1 MTNNYDLVV
10 IGAGSAGI
18 TAAQF
23 AARLGVK
30 VALVEKNR
38 VGGDCT
44 WTGCVPSKALLKAAK
59 IAHAARTAHQY
70 GICTNGDTSPKADM
84 AQVQNY
90 VQQAITRIYQH
101 ETPDHLTQDGIQI
114 IHGAAHFLD
123 AHNITVGEQTLR
135 AKKFIIAT
143 GAHPIIPNIPGLSKI
158 PYITYLQL
166 FENSHLP
173 ERLVVIGAG
182 PIGAE
187 IAQAY
192 QRLGSQV
199 TLIDVDLLPAEEPE
213 VCQTMGRVF
222 AKEGIRLV
230 KGLVTLVQQVDDEIV
245 LHVDQQ
251 EIRGDMVLVAVGRRP
266 VVGGLNLIAARVEH
280 SPDGILVDKNLRTSV
295 KHIYAVGDC
304 VAGNEQFTHLAGWQG
319 YKATRNALLP
329 LNETGFTN
337 VLPRTTFTDPEVAHV
352 GQTEA
357 EARQKFGDSLGV
369 TLWGLDRVDRAV
381 VENDNEGFIKVV
393 HKKNG
398 KILGATIV
406 AERAGE
412 MITEYALAIE
422 RGLKLMDLA
431 NVIHVYPSYSMGTMR
446 LAARAATDQVM
457 NNVTGTI
464 LRRLAGGQ
472 K

>member
-1 MTNNYDLVV
+1 MANNFDLIV

-23 AARLGVK
+23 ATRLGVK

-44 WTGCVPSKALLKAAK
+44 WTGCVPSKALLKVAK
-59 IAHAARTAHQY
+59 MAHAVRTASQY
-70 GICTNGDTSPKADM
+70 GIHINGNASPRADM
-84 AQVQNY
+84 AQVRNY
-90 VQQAITRIYQH
+90 IQQAITQVYQH
-101 ETPDHLTQDGIQI
+101 EPPDHLTQAGIQI
-114 IHGAAHFLD
+114 VHGTAHFVD
-123 AHNITVGEQTLR
+123 AHTITVGEQTLQ

-143 GAHPIIPNIPGLSKI
+143 GAHPIIPNIPGLAKI

-166 FENSHLP
+166 FENTHLP
-173 ERLVVIGAG
+173 EQFVVIGAG

-213 VCQTMGRVF
+213 VSQTMARVF

-230 KGLVTLVQQVDDEIV
+230 KGLVTLVRHVDDEIV
-245 LHVDQQ
+245 LNVGEQ
-251 EIRGDMVLVAVGRRP
+251 EVWGDMVLVAVGRKP
-266 VVGGLNLIAARVEH
+266 VVGGLGLDAAGVEH
-280 SPDGILVDKNLRTSV
+280 SPDGIVVDAYLRTNV

-304 VAGNEQFTHLAGWQG
+304 VAGNRQFTHLAGWQA
-319 YKATRNALLP
+319 YKAARNALLP

-337 VLPRTTFTDPEVAHV
+337 VMPHSIFTDPEVAHV

-357 EARQKFGDSLGV
+357 EARQKYGDSLDV
-369 TLWGLDRVDRAV
+369 TLWELERVDRAV
-381 VENDNEGFIKVV
+381 VENSTEGFIKVV

-422 RGLKLMDLA
+422 RGLKLIDLA
-431 NVIHVYPSYSMGTMR
+431 NVIHVYPSYSMATMR
-446 LAARAATDQVM
+446 LAAHAATDRVM
-457 NNVTGTI
+457 SSLTGNV
-464 LRRLAGGQ
+464 LRTLAGGQ
-472 K
+472 Q